1 MPFEFKLNMKL
12 ILKLVIFHR
21 LKTGSG
27 GYNRAWTDFLIRR
40 GFFREG
46 VVVVGDVKES
56 FCSSG

>member
-21 LKTGSG
+21 LKTSSG
-27 GYNRAWTDFLIRR
+27 GYNRARTDFLIRR
-40 GFFREG
+40 VFFG
-46 VVVVGDVKES
+46 GGGGGGVKES